1 MDTSQ
6 IILILQ
12 ATVGILVFIMVVLI
26 AVYFLISRKKE
37 EKKVEEEEFII
48 EDKKKEET
56 TTSGEF
62 GKFQGVLTRESI
74 FEFMEFDEINDN
86 MIIRKNGSQYVM
98 VLQCNGINYDL
109 MSQNEKFAVEE
120 GFVQFLNT
128 IRFPIQLYVQSRTL
142 NLKDIIASY
151 KSRIST
157 ITNEISKLDVKLAQ
171 ARKNGN
177 KALIEKLEF
186 ERRRKNNVLEYGENI
201 TEYVERLSSN
211 ENILQQ
217 RTYIVISYYTAEIGG
232 NVSNYSKEE
241 LSNMCFSEL
250 YTRSQNIMSSLA
262 STRSYC

>member
-12 ATVGILVFIMVVLI
+12 LTVAILVLIMFALVG
-26 AVYFLISRKKE
+26 VYFFIGRKKE
-37 EKKVEEEEFII
+37 EKQDSGEELEINE
-48 EDKKKEET
+48 KKKEDT
-56 TTSGEF
+56 NNLDEF

-74 FEFMEFDEINDN
+74 FDFMEFDEITDN
-86 MIIRKNGSQYVM
+86 MIIRKKGLQYVM
-98 VLQCNGINYDL
+98 ILQCSGINYDL

-142 NLKDIIASY
+142 NLKEIIESY
-151 KSRIST
+151 KSRIAEVT
-157 ITNEISKLDVKLAQ
+157 KEIAKLDSKIIQ
-171 ARKNGN
+171 TRKEGN

-186 ERRRKNNVLEYGENI
+186 EKRRKTNVLEYGENI

-217 RTYIVISYYTAEIGG
+217 RTYIIISYYKSEIGI
-232 NVSNYSKEE
+232 NTSNYTKEE
-241 LSNMCFSEL
+241 INNMCFSEL
-250 YTRSQNIMSSLA
+250 YTRCQNVINSLM
-262 STRSYC
+262 STRRYC